1 MFLELHPPARC
12 RGCSRVLGLTDFPIY
27 IVDDGVGYTVKPNQ
41 AGNFMIVNGWSF
53 NDRGMGTSRAWNPNL
68 KENILL
74 VGNSIIMGG
83 NPYRQEEKIGPL
95 LEHLLAERYS
105 VWPIAVGGWTNVNEA
120 AVLERNKDV
129 VSDSQFIIVEYM
141 NGGFSSLSR
150 WPGEYVFPINRPSL
164 ATWFLLRKYVLPI
177 LDLRIFH
184 LKNELPPIGP
194 PVPENVERFEQILAA
209 LKPGAHFRRRGILFL
224 YPARSELLR
233 KRTFGQEWLVNRPLL
248 TELAQR
254 YDLMIIDIAERPEWN
269 ELSYRTAFIRP

>member
-1 MFLELHPPARC
+1 MA
-12 RGCSRVLGLTDFPIY
+12 D
-27 IVDDGVGYTVKPNQ
+27 
-41 AGNFMIVNGWSF
+41 
-53 NDRGMGTSRAWNPNL
+53 
-68 KENILL
+68 
-74 VGNSIIMGG
+74 
-83 NPYRQEEKIGPL
+83 
-95 LEHLLAERYS
+95 
-105 VWPIAVGGWTNVNEA
+105 
-120 AVLERNKDV
+120 
-129 VSDSQFIIVEYM
+129 
-141 NGGFSSLSR
+141 FSSLSR

-269 ELSYRTAFIRP
+269 ELLYRDGVHPTVAGNAVLARVLSEAVEGARTF